1 MKLQFHEAANAVV
14 KFYGNVPR
22 ILEDPVFDV
31 RVCDWFARKV
41 LPSNTKHYIG
51 L

>member
-1 MKLQFHEAANAVV
+1 MVE
-14 KFYGNVPR
+14 FYGNVPR

-31 RVCDWFARKV
+31 RVCDWLAREV
-41 LPSNTKHYIG
+41 LPSDTKHDIG